1 MFWGGIDRIKLHLRR
16 KPSLVSACKRDLTN
30 AEEEVM
36 NAHDEGNEQE
46 AMGLAQALAKKRD
59 VMKRIASARSSKIE
73 SKDKKLPIEPVGTEP
88 DVPHTPHVH
97 SQSPDKSAHPLTSE
111 QASAV
116 AASSSPVN
124 TAAATP
130 DRVVP
135 LPTNPQP
142 CTDSSYD
149 VQDGGNA
156 RNDAKGATTAL
167 LQGAQSMQDFK
178 SGETKR
184 DSASMAAS
192 PTTIGTCQE
201 AATATATAVVGT
213 SADGTGAS
221 TAATPATPATADAAP
236 TTHAIASTI
245 PEAHGDSSMQHALDS
260 SASGKDTHMTD

>member
-16 KPSLVSACKRDLTN
+16 KPSLVSACKNDLTN

-46 AMGLAQALAKKRD
+46 AMVLAQALAKKRD

-73 SKDKKLPIEPVGTEP
+73 SKDKKLPVEPVGTVP

-97 SQSPDKSAHPLTSE
+97 SQSPDKSANPLTSE
-111 QASAV
+111 QASA
-116 AASSSPVN
+116 A
-124 TAAATP
+124 
-130 DRVVP
+130 
-135 LPTNPQP
+135 NPQP

-167 LQGAQSMQDFK
+167 LQGAQSMPDSI

-201 AATATATAVVGT
+201 AATATATVVVGT

-221 TAATPATPATADAAP
+221 AAATPATPAAADAAP

-245 PEAHGDSSMQHALDS
+245 PEAHGDSSMQHVLDS
-260 SASGKDTHMTD
+260 SASSKDTHMMD